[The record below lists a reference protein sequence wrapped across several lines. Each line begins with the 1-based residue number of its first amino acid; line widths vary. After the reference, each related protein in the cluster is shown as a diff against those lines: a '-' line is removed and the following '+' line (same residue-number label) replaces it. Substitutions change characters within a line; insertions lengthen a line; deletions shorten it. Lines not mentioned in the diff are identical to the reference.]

1 MVIRGLIF
9 DFDGLII
16 DTETPE
22 YTSWVNVYRQHGT
35 DISID
40 EWSGCLGTAPPTFDV
55 IKALSEKIGAP
66 VNGAQLQQAVKAAA
80 KKIILNQPILPGII
94 ERIDEAD
101 QMSIPLAVASSSS
114 HAWVDQHLER
124 LGLRSRFQYVLCR
137 DDVKFAKPA
146 PDLYNLALNKLGIQP
161 NEAIAFEDSPNGI
174 TAAVTAGIFC
184 VAVAN
189 PISQYLD
196 ISHASLQLSS
206 LADQSLAELI
216 NLATR
221 SNGLD

>member
-1 MVIRGLIF
+1 MVIKGLIF

-22 YTSWVNVYRQHGT
+22 YTSWVNVYRQYGT

-66 VNGAQLQQAVKAAA
+66 VNGAQLQLTVKAAA
-80 KKIILNQPILPGII
+80 QEIILNQPILPGII
-94 ERIDEAD
+94 ERMDEAD
-101 QMSIPLAVASSSS
+101 QMNIPIAVASSSS
-114 HAWVDQHLER
+114 HVWVDQHLER
-124 LGLRSRFQYVLCR
+124 LGLYSRFQYILCR
-137 DDVKFAKPA
+137 DDVKLAKPA
-146 PDLYNLALNKLGIQP
+146 PDLYNLALKKLGIQP

-184 VAVAN
+184 VAIAN
-189 PISQYLD
+189 PISLYLD

-206 LADQSLAELI
+206 LAEQSLPELI
-216 NLATR
+216 HLATH
-221 SNGLD
+221 SNGLH